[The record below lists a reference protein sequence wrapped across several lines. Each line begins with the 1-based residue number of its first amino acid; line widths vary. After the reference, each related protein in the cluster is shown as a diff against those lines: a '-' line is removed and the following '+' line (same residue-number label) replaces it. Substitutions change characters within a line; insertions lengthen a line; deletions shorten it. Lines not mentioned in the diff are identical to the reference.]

1 NIKIHLDCEEHLY
14 ITADSNEM
22 EIILNN
28 LVSNAVK
35 YNKENGEVF
44 ITITKKNNQLLISVE
59 DTGIGISKED
69 TKLLFQD
76 FVRIKSSETKFVT
89 GSGLGLPI
97 AKRIVE
103 LYQGTIDVESEPGKG
118 SKFNVKIPLQ

>member
-1 NIKIHLDCEEHLY
+1 
-14 ITADSNEM
+14 
-22 EIILNN
+22 
-28 LVSNAVK
+28 
-35 YNKENGEVF
+35 
-44 ITITKKNNQLLISVE
+44 KKNNQLLISVE